1 MHKKRVVLTVAA
13 FVLVVTAVY
22 VGVRLK
28 NRWTDINGVTTVY
41 ERNTVYM
48 NSKSGK
54 EFDAGSGKLNV
65 GEGENI
71 HMEYALDAGSFDL
84 AFCMGNNALDM
95 ISNSDLDNLSA
106 SGEVFVKSGVSGKGS
121 IDFEVVPGE
130 YTVYFKQHG
139 PVGTVSVT
147 AKAQG
152 SSR

>member
-1 MHKKRVVLTVAA
+1 
-13 FVLVVTAVY
+13 
-22 VGVRLK
+22 
-28 NRWTDINGVTTVY
+28 
-41 ERNTVYM
+41 
-48 NSKSGK
+48 
-54 EFDAGSGKLNV
+54 
-65 GEGENI
+65 
-71 HMEYALDAGSFDL
+71 MEYALDAGSFDL